1 AMRRAALGEDE
12 EVIDAIADDD
22 GDDGDE
28 EAALSAERIAELGAA
43 EQFILT
49 ISDDGMGK
57 RSSAYDY
64 RVTGRGG
71 KGLVAH
77 NIWGSNKKT
86 GHIKQIASSFT
97 VDDDDEV
104 MLVTDAGQ
112 LIRTPIDQI
121 RIAGRAT
128 SGVWVLRTKDEERVV
143 SVARLADNGEDDTEE
158 S

>member
-1 AMRRAALGEDE
+1 MS
-12 EVIDAIADDD
+12 IA
-22 GDDGDE
+22 
-28 EAALSAERIAELGAA
+28 
-43 EQFILT
+43 
-49 ISDDGMGK
+49 DDGMGK

-77 NIWGSNKKT
+77 NIWGNNKKT
-86 GHIKQIASSFT
+86 GPIKKIASSFSI
-97 VDDDDEV
+97 DEDDEV

-112 LIRTPIDQI
+112 LIRTRVDNI

-143 SVARLADNGEDDTEE
+143 SVARLADSGEDDTEE